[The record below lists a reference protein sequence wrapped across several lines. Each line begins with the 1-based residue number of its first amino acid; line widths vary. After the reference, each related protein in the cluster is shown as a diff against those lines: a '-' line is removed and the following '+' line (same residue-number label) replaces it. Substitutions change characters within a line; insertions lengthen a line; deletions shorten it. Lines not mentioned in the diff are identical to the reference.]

1 CHNLPLD
8 FVSVDTRWLGNSL
21 RIETTARC
29 TARTGVEM
37 EALVAAS
44 VAALTV
50 YDMCKSADKG
60 MVIRDIRLLEKS
72 GGKSG
77 HWRRKG
83 EKGQGSRVS
92 GTGGDDDGQD

>member
-1 CHNLPLD
+1 MCHTLALD
-8 FVSVDTRWLGNSL
+8 FVSVDTTWRGNSL

-29 TARTGVEM
+29 AGRTGVEM

-60 MVIRDIRLLEKS
+60 IVIRDIRLLEKS

-77 HWRRKG
+77 HWRG
-83 EKGQGSRVS
+83 KGQGSSVKG
-92 GTGGDDDGQD
+92 GTRNGS